1 MFAFVTI
8 GTNDLKSSS
17 KFYNEILLPFDIV
30 QVDSSEK
37 YVGYANIKYPKKIE
51 LYIMKPHNKAAAS
64 IGNGTMITFLANS
77 KEIVNQFHSIGIKN
91 GGIDEGLPGPR
102 HGEHYYAY
110 LRDLDGN
117 KICAFTPN
125 SKI

>member
-8 GTNDLKSSS
+8 GTNDLKSSA
-17 KFYNEILLPFDIV
+17 KFYDEILLPLDIV
-30 QVDSSEK
+30 QVDSDEG
-37 YVGYANIKYPKKIE
+37 YVGYANLNYPEEIE
-51 LYIMKPHNKAAAS
+51 LYIMKPYNKEAAS
-64 IGNGTMITFLANS
+64 FGNGTMITFLADS
-77 KEIVNQFHSIGIKN
+77 KKIVDQFHAIGLEN
-91 GGIDEGLPGPR
+91 RGTDEGSPGPR

-117 KICAFTPN
+117 KICAFTPT